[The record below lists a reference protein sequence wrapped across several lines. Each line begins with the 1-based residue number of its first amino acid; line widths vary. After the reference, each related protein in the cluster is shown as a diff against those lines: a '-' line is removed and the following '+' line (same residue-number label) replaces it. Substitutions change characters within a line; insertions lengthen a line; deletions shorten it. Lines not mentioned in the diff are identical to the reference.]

1 MTTRTRYARALLLAS
16 LAATVAAT
24 ALAQGQVYKSRD
36 AQGNVIFS
44 DTSSERAST
53 VTVPPT
59 NTIPVVAA
67 PARPVAAPA
76 TGDAA
81 GAGYALAITTPV
93 EGQTVFSAVGA
104 LDVSLSVSPA
114 LQPGHSLR
122 LLLDGAPADLPQQG
136 SLTLEG
142 LGPGPPHAAGAGGGW
157 QRRDRAEFGHRN
169 GADAAFAGSAHR
181 ADPDTLA
188 QREPVIQP
196 RPSAR

>member
-67 PARPVAAPA
+67 PARPVAPPA
-76 TGDAA
+76 TGDATA
-81 GAGYALAITTPV
+81 AAGYALAITTPV

-142 LGPGPPHAAGAGGGW
+142 LGPGPHTLQAQVVDGNGEIVQSSGTVTVQM
-157 QRRDRAEFGHRN
+157 QRSQGRRIGPTRI
-169 GADAAFAGSAHR
+169 
-181 ADPDTLA
+181 P
-188 QREPVIQP
+188 
-196 RPSAR
+196 

>member
-44 DTSSERAST
+44 DTSSERASP

-67 PARPVAAPA
+67 PERPVAPPA
-76 TGDAA
+76 TADTTAA
-81 GAGYALAITTPV
+81 AGYALAIVTPV

-122 LLLDGAPADLPQQG
+122 LLRDGAPAGLPQQG

-142 LGPGPPHAAGAGGGW
+142 LGPGPHTLQAQVADSNGEIVQSSDTVTVQM
-157 QRRDRAEFGHRN
+157 QRSQGRRIG
-169 GADAAFAGSAHR
+169 
-181 ADPDTLA
+181 
-188 QREPVIQP
+188 PVRIP
-196 RPSAR
+196 

>member
-1 MTTRTRYARALLLAS
+1 MTTRFRYARPLLLAS
-16 LAATVAAT
+16 LVATAASV
-24 ALAQGQVYKSRD
+24 ALAQSQVYKSRD

-122 LLLDGAPADLPQQG
+122 LLLDGAPAGLPQQG
-136 SLTLEG
+136 SLTLRG
-142 LGPGPPHAAGAGGGW
+142 LAPGPRALQLQVLDGSGEIVQSSGTVTV
-157 QRRDRAEFGHRN
+157 QMRRTQGRRVG
-169 GADAAFAGSAHR
+169 
-181 ADPDTLA
+181 
-188 QREPVIQP
+188 PVRIP
-196 RPSAR
+196 

>member
-67 PARPVAAPA
+67 PARPVAPPA

-81 GAGYALAITTPV
+81 AAAYTLAIVTPV
-93 EGQTVFSAVGA
+93 EGQTVFSATGA

-114 LQPGHSLR
+114 PQPGHSLR
-122 LLLDGAPADLPQQG
+122 LLLDGAPAGLPQQG

-142 LGPGPPHAAGAGGGW
+142 LGPGPHTLQAQVVDGNGEVVQSSGTVTVQM
-157 QRRDRAEFGHRN
+157 QRSQGRRIG
-169 GADAAFAGSAHR
+169 
-181 ADPDTLA
+181 P
-188 QREPVIQP
+188 
-196 RPSAR
+196 ARIP

>member
-122 LLLDGAPADLPQQG
+122 LDGAPADLPQQG

-142 LGPGPPHAAGAGGGW
+142 LGPGPHTLQAQVVDGNGEIVQSSGTVTVQM
-157 QRRDRAEFGHRN
+157 QRSQGRRIGPTRI
-169 GADAAFAGSAHR
+169 
-181 ADPDTLA
+181 P
-188 QREPVIQP
+188 
-196 RPSAR
+196 

>member
-44 DTSSERAST
+44 DTSSERASP

-67 PARPVAAPA
+67 PERPVAPPA
-76 TGDAA
+76 TADTTAA
-81 GAGYALAITTPV
+81 AGYALAIVTPV

-114 LQPGHSLR
+114 LRPGPSLR
-122 LLLDGAPADLPQQG
+122 LLLDGAPAGLPQQG

-142 LGPGPPHAAGAGGGW
+142 LGPGPHTLQAQVVDGNGEIVQSSGTVTVQM
-157 QRRDRAEFGHRN
+157 QRSQGRRFG
-169 GADAAFAGSAHR
+169 
-181 ADPDTLA
+181 
-188 QREPVIQP
+188 PVRIP
-196 RPSAR
+196 

>member
-1 MTTRTRYARALLLAS
+1 VTIRTRYARPLLLAS

-142 LGPGPPHAAGAGGGW
+142 LGPGPHTLQAQVVDGNGEIVQSSGTVTVQM
-157 QRRDRAEFGHRN
+157 QRSQGRRIGPTRI
-169 GADAAFAGSAHR
+169 
-181 ADPDTLA
+181 P
-188 QREPVIQP
+188 
-196 RPSAR
+196 

>member
-1 MTTRTRYARALLLAS
+1 MTTRTRCARALVIAC
-16 LAATVAAT
+16 LAATVTAT

-36 AQGNVIFS
+36 APGNVIFS
-44 DTSSERAST
+44 DTSSERASP

-67 PARPVAAPA
+67 PERPVAPPA
-76 TGDAA
+76 TADTTAA
-81 GAGYALAITTPV
+81 AGYALAIVTPV

-122 LLLDGAPADLPQQG
+122 LLLDGAPAGLPQQG

-142 LGPGPPHAAGAGGGW
+142 LGPGPHTLQAQVADSNGEIVQSAGTLTVHM
-157 QRRDRAEFGHRN
+157 QRSQGRSTG
-169 GADAAFAGSAHR
+169 
-181 ADPDTLA
+181 
-188 QREPVIQP
+188 PVRLP
-196 RPSAR
+196 

>member
-1 MTTRTRYARALLLAS
+1 MTTRTRCARALVIAC

-44 DTSSERAST
+44 DTSSERASP

-67 PARPVAAPA
+67 PERPVAPPA
-76 TGDAA
+76 TADTTAA
-81 GAGYALAITTPV
+81 AGYALAIVTPV

-142 LGPGPPHAAGAGGGW
+142 LGPGPHTLQAQVADSNGEIVQSSGTVTVQM
-157 QRRDRAEFGHRN
+157 QRSQGRRIG
-169 GADAAFAGSAHR
+169 
-181 ADPDTLA
+181 
-188 QREPVIQP
+188 PVRIP
-196 RPSAR
+196 

>member
-44 DTSSERAST
+44 DTSSERASP

-142 LGPGPPHAAGAGGGW
+142 LGPGPHTLQAQVVDGNGEIVQSSGTVTVQM
-157 QRRDRAEFGHRN
+157 QRSQGRRIGPTRI
-169 GADAAFAGSAHR
+169 
-181 ADPDTLA
+181 P
-188 QREPVIQP
+188 
-196 RPSAR
+196 

>member
-1 MTTRTRYARALLLAS
+1 VTIRTRYARPLLLAS

-93 EGQTVFSAVGA
+93 EGQTVFSATGA
-104 LDVSLSVSPA
+104 LDVSLSVNPA

-142 LGPGPPHAAGAGGGW
+142 LGPGPHTLQAQVVDGNGEIVQSSGTVTVQM
-157 QRRDRAEFGHRN
+157 QRSQGRRFG
-169 GADAAFAGSAHR
+169 
-181 ADPDTLA
+181 
-188 QREPVIQP
+188 PVRIP
-196 RPSAR
+196 